1 MIDSKELVGRE
12 LAGRVKD
19 GDVIGIGT
27 GSTVRAAVKAIGER
41 IKKEGITVLALTT
54 SVDSSMLCA
63 EFGIKS
69 VDPYSVRND
78 VRFGFDGADEVDA
91 QGRLIKG
98 QGGAMLREKIVAA
111 RCQEWVIIIDDS
123 KLVQRLG
130 ERFPVPIEVIP
141 EACFQVQQRV
151 LQYGADSV
159 ELRRAGTG
167 YGAPVISERGN
178 LILDASF
185 KVSGIKGDAEI
196 SLKSITGVVE
206 TGLFLSQVSEVLV
219 SSSEGVKTFFRRS

>member
-1 MIDSKELVGRE
+1 MDSKDLVGRE
-12 LAGRVKD
+12 VAKRVMD

-41 IKKEGITVLALTT
+41 IQKEGISIAALTT

-63 EFGIKS
+63 EYGIRS
-69 VDPYSVRND
+69 LDPFSERD
-78 VRFGFDGADEVDA
+78 DLRFGFDGADEVDP

-98 QGGAMLREKIVAA
+98 QGGAMLREKILAA
-111 RCQEWVIIIDDS
+111 RCKELVIIVDDS

-130 ERFPVPIEVIP
+130 QRFPVPIEVIP
-141 EACFQVQQRV
+141 EAWFQVQQRV
-151 LQYGADSV
+151 VRYGADRV

-178 LILDASF
+178 LILDAEF
-185 KVSGIKGDAEI
+185 KVAGIKADAEVM
-196 SLKSITGVVE
+196 LKSITGVVE
-206 TGLFLSQVSEVLV
+206 TGLFLNHATEVLV
-219 SSSEGVKTFFRRS
+219 SSSTGVSTFYRRG